1 MGRLV
6 LLPCHS
12 ITFVMLLL
20 DLCLLGS
27 FRPTMY
33 FSFIQFKLPGISI
46 GLILIPFWA
55 FSAHFILIFPW
66 AFAKYFRLSQPNY
79 HILYFRGLLAYTPTP
94 YTNSFLWAP
103 LTHFFLLSISYNF
116 HGLTTSFFGLSWAR
130 LFFVFLGYFFT
141 ILYACGPLFLP
152 FELNGFFFS
161 YFANSSFFTL
171 CYIFEFFL
179 AIDPFLFC
187 QNGPQQRLI
196 CKNLNT
202 MLYI

>member
-55 FSAHFILIFPW
+55 FSAHFIHLG
-66 AFAKYFRLSQPNY
+66 
-79 HILYFRGLLAYTPTP
+79 ILDPLHSFGHPRPI
-94 YTNSFLWAP
+94 SFL
-103 LTHFFLLSISYNF
+103 YF
-116 HGLTTSFFGLSWAR
+116 HGLLLNISGFPSPITISFTFGVCWPIHQPLILIHFFGLLWPIFSCFLFLIISMGLLLPSLGSLGPVCF
-130 LFFVFLGYFFT
+130 LFFCFFWVFFYYFICLWT
-141 ILYACGPLFLP
+141 IIP
-152 FELNGFFFS
+152 
-161 YFANSSFFTL
+161 
-171 CYIFEFFL
+171 
-179 AIDPFLFC
+179 AIW
-187 QNGPQQRLI
+187 
-196 CKNLNT
+196 T
-202 MLYI
+202 

>member
-55 FSAHFILIFPW
+55 FSAHFIHLG
-66 AFAKYFRLSQPNY
+66 
-79 HILYFRGLLAYTPTP
+79 ILDPLHSFGHPRPI
-94 YTNSFLWAP
+94 SFL
-103 LTHFFLLSISYNF
+103 YF
-116 HGLTTSFFGLSWAR
+116 HGLLLNISGFPSPITISFTFGVCWPLHQPLILIHFFGLSWAR
-130 LFFVFLGYFFT
+130 LLFVFLGYFFT

-152 FELNGFFFS
+152 FELNGFFFPILLILLS
-161 YFANSSFFTL
+161 LLFVIL
-171 CYIFEFFL
+171 LGFFL
-179 AIDPFLFC
+179 PLTLFFFAKM
-187 QNGPQQRLI
+187 G
-196 CKNLNT
+196 LNKG
-202 MLYI
+202 